1 MNTGYHLLTVDALG
15 PEAMAAALARCFGV
29 AVGDVDV
36 GAGDADADPELRN
49 WAAPVLCT
57 YERRFGDLARS
68 LDLYVQDQ
76 VADQPPES
84 EVAAR
89 FAKAAGTTVL
99 FCAEEAYP
107 SAYWAATPEG
117 LLTRVRLEPS
127 DDEPPLYTVGSAE
140 APIPRLPHAVVERFA
155 EIVRE
160 QRPPSPVAEALMAAA
175 APLWPD
181 GGPHPFLDR
190 GALIV
195 WERVVL
201 QMESGWAPSG
211 WYPADLY
218 RERLEARDELAR
230 IGARLPPA
238 VRRLFEDAVAGLDLR
253 FVRATEEDRSGS
265 LVEELTGRPPG
276 PDGPGRW
283 WWYRRPDPV
292 PWAKA

>member
-1 MNTGYHLLTVDALG
+1 MPTGYNLITVDALA
-15 PEAMAAALARCFGV
+15 PETMATALARCFGV
-29 AVGDVDV
+29 AAADV
-36 GAGDADADPELRN
+36 GVAEADADPGSRN

-57 YERRFGDLARS
+57 YEAVSGDLARS
-68 LDLYVQDQ
+68 LDLYAQDR
-76 VADQPPES
+76 VADRPPES

-89 FAKAAGTTVL
+89 FARAAGTTVL
-99 FCAEEAYP
+99 FPAEEAYP
-107 SAYWAATPEG
+107 SAYWAATPQG
-117 LLTRVRLEPS
+117 LVTRVRLELS

-140 APIPRLPHAVVERFA
+140 APVPQLPRAVVERFA

-160 QRPPSPVAEALMAAA
+160 QRPPTPVAEAFKASA

-181 GGPHPFLDR
+181 DGPHPSPEGHLT
-190 GALIV
+190 V

-230 IGARLPPA
+230 IGDRLPPE
-238 VRRLFEDAVAGLDLR
+238 VRRLLDAAVEELDLR
-253 FVRATEEDRSGS
+253 FVRATQADPSGS

-276 PDGPGRW
+276 RDRLGR

-292 PWAKA
+292 PWDPV

>member
-1 MNTGYHLLTVDALG
+1 MPTGYNLLTVDALA

-29 AVGDVDV
+29 AAGDVGV
-36 GAGDADADPELRN
+36 AEADADPELRN

-57 YERRFGDLARS
+57 YAAVAGDLTRS
-68 LDLYVQDQ
+68 LDLYAQDQ
-76 VADQPPES
+76 VADRPPES

-89 FAKAAGTTVL
+89 FARAAGTTVL
-99 FCAEEAYP
+99 FPAEEAYP

-117 LLTRVRLEPS
+117 LVTRVRLELS
-127 DDEPPLYTVGSAE
+127 DDEPPLFTVDSAE
-140 APIPRLPHAVVERFA
+140 APVPQLPRAVVERFA

-160 QRPPSPVAEALMAAA
+160 QRPPAPVAEAFVASAAR
-175 APLWPD
+175 LWPD
-181 GGPHPFLDR
+181 DGPHPSLE
-190 GALIV
+190 GALTV
-195 WERVVL
+195 WERVVV

-230 IGARLPPA
+230 IGGARLPPE
-238 VRRLFEDAVAGLDLR
+238 VRRLLDVAVAGLDLR
-253 FVRATEEDRSGS
+253 FVRATEEDPSGS

-276 PDGPGRW
+276 RDRFGR

-292 PWAKA
+292 PWERA